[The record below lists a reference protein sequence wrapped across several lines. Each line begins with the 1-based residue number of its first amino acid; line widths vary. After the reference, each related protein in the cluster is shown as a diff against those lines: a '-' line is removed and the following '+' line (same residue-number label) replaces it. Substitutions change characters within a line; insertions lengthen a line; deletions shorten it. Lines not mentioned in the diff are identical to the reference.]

1 LTTGFDQREEGE
13 PNMRAVAFTDFG
25 AAPALTDLPVPEPGP
40 GEVLVR
46 VRASSVN
53 GFDLGVLGGFL
64 KGVYEH
70 EFPVVLGKDFAGV
83 VTAVGEG
90 VTGRAVGDEVFGVV
104 MRPTLGQGGFAE
116 YVAVPEYGIAS
127 IPDGLGH
134 VQAGALGLAGTA
146 ALNAV
151 EAVAPAAG
159 ETVLISGATGGVG
172 AYAIQLASAR
182 GATVI
187 ATARPGTETEFVTG
201 LGAAHS
207 VDHTDLAAQVRVHAP
222 NGVDAA
228 LHLAGDGA
236 AVAALLVQGGR
247 LASTLHY
254 APDEL
259 AERGIKATTV
269 VADPNRATL
278 TRLVTDVIAG
288 RLRVPLGK
296 AYPLSA
302 VPQAI
307 TDFTGGTLGKL
318 GITI

>member
-1 LTTGFDQREEGE
+1 
-13 PNMRAVAFTDFG
+13 MRAVAFTDFG

-46 VRASSVN
+46 VHSSSVN

-64 KGVYEH
+64 KGVYEY
-70 EFPVVLGKDFAGV
+70 EFPVVLGKDFAGRV
-83 VTAVGEG
+83 IAVGEG
-90 VTGRAVGDEVFGVV
+90 VSDQAVGEEVFGVV

-116 YVAVPEYGIAS
+116 YVAVPAEYGIAS

-134 VQAGALGLAGTA
+134 VQAAALALAGTA

-172 AYAIQLASAR
+172 AYAIQLAAAR

-187 ATARPGTETEFVTG
+187 ATAGPGAETEFVTG

-207 VDHTDLAAQVRVHAP
+207 VDHTDLAAQVRAHAP
-222 NGVDAA
+222 NGVDTA

-236 AVAALLVQGGR
+236 AVAALLAQGGR

-259 AERGIKATTV
+259 AERDIKAITV
-269 VADPNRATL
+269 IADPDRATL
-278 TRLVTDVIAG
+278 TRLATDVTAG
-288 RLRVPLGK
+288 RLRVPLRK
-296 AYPLSA
+296 TYSLSA
-302 VPQAI
+302 APQAI
-307 TDFTGGTLGKL
+307 ADFTGGTLGKL